1 MNDVQLHSF
10 FECCSADVLESIF
23 PSSDKQ
29 FITFD
34 EMKTAS
40 DFEETKGHAQTI
52 SFWFQYLTEL
62 AKYVQGTVIVSTI
75 ASSKKKYISQTSIT
89 IITLT
94 GPYGH

>member
-1 MNDVQLHSF
+1 MNDLQLHAF
-10 FECCSADVLESIF
+10 FGCCSADVLESIF

-40 DFEETKGHAQTI
+40 DFEVTKGHEQTI

-62 AKYVQGTVIVSTI
+62 AKYVQGTVMFPLLLVQKRNIFH
-75 ASSKKKYISQTSIT
+75 KLQ
-89 IITLT
+89 
-94 GPYGH
+94 